1 MDRHCHAVW
10 WRSWTADGAIQLKR
24 TQTANVYTL
33 RARDIAGD
41 LSGADVYL
49 GKDKIYSADIT
60 EYDPVRLRMVLRI
73 TDFKSRKLITETF
86 SGGDRSAGA
95 PQRSLGVE
103 CAELPG
109 RAGHEEEK

>member
-1 MDRHCHAVW
+1 M
-10 WRSWTADGAIQLKR
+10 KR

-60 EYDPVRLRMVLRI
+60 EYDPVRLRMVVRI

-86 SGGDRSAGA
+86 TGDLASRKALTTHTVTETVLNGTSSPAPPGA
-95 PQRSLGVE
+95 ETP
-103 CAELPG
+103 
-109 RAGHEEEK
+109 